1 MAENRAQLIDESIEK
16 GVPGSDTGVAFLRA
30 DKHATQ
36 LTEYM
41 LNVPSYLQS
50 PDVTQAYIQAYMP
63 DISPEHLR
71 FALDARRIL
80 EADARLRENTLFVS
94 QCSLEL
100 ADIRYIEDGVIRT
113 KGIEL
118 TQAQRQAQLNHISRI
133 ATQQHVTMHVVPD
146 DTPRPS
152 FDNAVLL
159 AFADRPK
166 IVFQEK
172 GMDLVP
178 ITDPEQVGYIDQV
191 ARLAGLSTDE
201 VARREERAPG
211 LLERLA
217 RTLAVASPEMFI
229 STGETAV
236 PVETEEETL
245 VQMTERV
252 IAEAAAEGRV
262 VLVGRGAQA
271 VLATRPNALH
281 VYVIASKPFRRK
293 VAIDRLSVDPAK
305 VDKVID
311 ETDHR
316 RDQYVKTHYG
326 RDRQDLTQYDFVL
339 NAERLGFEGAAELVV
354 AEVRRRRWV

>member
-1 MAENRAQLIDESIEK
+1 LGWTLIDNE
-16 GVPGSDTGVAFLRA
+16 F
-30 DKHATQ
+30 
-36 LTEYM
+36 
-41 LNVPSYLQS
+41 
-50 PDVTQAYIQAYMP
+50 
-63 DISPEHLR
+63 
-71 FALDARRIL
+71 
-80 EADARLRENTLFVS
+80 
-94 QCSLEL
+94 
-100 ADIRYIEDGVIRT
+100 
-113 KGIEL
+113 
-118 TQAQRQAQLNHISRI
+118 
-133 ATQQHVTMHVVPD
+133 
-146 DTPRPS
+146 
-152 FDNAVLL
+152 
-159 AFADRPK
+159 
-166 IVFQEK
+166 
-172 GMDLVP
+172 
-178 ITDPEQVGYIDQV
+178 IDQV
-191 ARLAGLSTDE
+191 AQLAGLSTDE

-229 STGETAV
+229 NTGETPV

-281 VYVIASKPFRRK
+281 VYVIASRPFRRK
-293 VAIDRLSVDPAK
+293 VAIERLGVDPAK

-311 ETDHR
+311 ETDQH

-354 AEVRRRRWV
+354 AEVRRRGWV